1 MEKTVT
7 VKENGIGLM
16 GFIFLVFLALKLTG
30 VGSVANWSWWWVTSP
45 LWLPTAIYLGLIVGL
60 AIIALVIGVFVAI
73 FGR

>member
-7 VKENGIGLM
+7 VKANGIGLM
-16 GFIFLVFLALKLTG
+16 GFIFLVFLVLKLTR

-45 LWLPTAIYLGLIVGL
+45 LWLPTAIYWGFVVVLSIFALIV
-60 AIIALVIGVFVAI
+60 GVFVAI